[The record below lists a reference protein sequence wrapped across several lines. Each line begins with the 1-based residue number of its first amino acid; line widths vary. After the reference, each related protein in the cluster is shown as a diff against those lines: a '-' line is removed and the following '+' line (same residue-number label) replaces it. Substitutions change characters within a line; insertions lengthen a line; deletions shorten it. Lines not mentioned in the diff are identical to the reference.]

1 LIGICQD
8 FDVNQLRE
16 ICEIDE
22 AFDSLV
28 SDSYNLVVKL
38 SEIKDSIKFKFDGLL
53 SSRYWAVEEHHSAN
67 HVGN

>member
-1 LIGICQD
+1 M
-8 FDVNQLRE
+8 
-16 ICEIDE
+16 DE